1 MSLSRGVTLG
11 DALLLLLVCSVLFNA
26 SRKSVSISYG
36 FRC

>member
-1 MSLSRGVTLG
+1 MSLSRDVTLG